1 MEGLIYSRIPK
12 FSEICLLTR
21 VISFKSK
28 RRNMLPPLGEAPTP
42 HSNIGDISG
51 NYKRILTKF
60 SGICLLT
67 MLKYVTP
74 SWGNIFQKMLP
85 KKC

>member
-28 RRNMLPPLGEAPTP
+28 RRNMLPPLGAASHPPP
-42 HSNIGDISG
+42 HSNIGDISS
-51 NYKRILTKF
+51 NYERIFMKF
-60 SGICLLT
+60 SENLST
-67 MLKYVTP
+67 SYV
-74 SWGNIFQKMLP
+74 NQF
-85 KKC
+85 